1 MSDLIA
7 LLVEAKAKLEAATC
21 HGDQKLYEF
30 YQPNE
35 YKHHLRQGWLKLG
48 ETRGIAFGGEIRII
62 HNWPEKPLTVA
73 EYEALTV

>member
-1 MSDLIA
+1 MSDLID

-21 HGDQKLYEF
+21 PGDQKLYEF

-35 YKHHLRQGWLKLG
+35 YKYYLRQGWLNPG
-48 ETRGIAFGGEIRII
+48 ETRGIAGGEIRII
-62 HNWPEKPLTVA
+62 HKWPEKPLTVA